1 MNWDQVEG
9 QWDKV
14 KGNVKSK
21 WAKLTDDD
29 MGQLS
34 GKKDQLVG
42 VIQQRYGVL
51 KDEAEK
57 QVHEW
62 ITKLDAKL
70 DHATHH
76 ATEKVVQ
83 AGDKLQEK
91 IEGSGVKATVNGN
104 ANATAKKS

>member
-9 QWDKV
+9 EWDKV

-29 MGQLS
+29 LGQLS

-42 VIQQRYGVL
+42 VIQKRYGVL
-51 KDEAEK
+51 KDEAEA
-57 QVHEW
+57 QVGEW
-62 ITKLDAKL
+62 IAKL

-76 ATEKVVQ
+76 ATNKVVE
-83 AGDKLQEK
+83 AGDKLQDK
-91 IEGSGVKATVNGN
+91 IEGSGVKASVNGN
-104 ANATAKKS
+104 ASIKKS